1 MKQIIILS
9 GLVFLLIGCSS
20 ELAFEKRS
28 FTKKTTLPC
37 TENCPEIKVKIPFAK
52 DVPIVADSINKKVFI
67 VLKEIIYLDKK
78 PFRSTNYNELLA
90 SFIQSYEKIQKEF
103 PNDTFGWEGE
113 INGDVIYQS
122 DSVLNIRI
130 DHYTFT
136 GGAHG
141 YEGLQSLLFDPD
153 TGKNISNDKLFKN
166 KNAFKAFAEKK
177 FRAKYNIPE
186 KGSINATGFQFEED
200 KFELPQNIFYT
211 DKGLLLHYN
220 QYEAASYAD
229 GPKELFFPY
238 TEVNEFLAIK

>member
-1 MKQIIILS
+1 
-9 GLVFLLIGCSS
+9 
-20 ELAFEKRS
+20 
-28 FTKKTTLPC
+28 LPC
-37 TENCPEIKVKIPFAK
+37 KENCPEIKVKIPFAK
-52 DVPIVADSINKKVFI
+52 DVPIVADSINKKVFLA
-67 VLKEIIYLDKK
+67 LKEIIYLDKK

-90 SFIQSYEKIQKEF
+90 SFIQSYEKTQKEF

-122 DSVLNIRI
+122 DSLLNIRI

-141 YEGLQSLLFDPD
+141 YEGLQSLIFDPD
-153 TGKNISNDKLFKN
+153 TGKSISNDKLFKN

-186 KGSINATGFQFEED
+186 SGSINATGFQFEED
-200 KFELPQNIFYT
+200 KFKLPRNIFYT